1 MRRQIVDALA
11 SNPYV
16 TRAMNLLLLLSA
28 LLSAL
33 TGVGTRVG
41 GPEPVQA
48 VAQENARVAVAAK
61 VARRLSL
68 RPVSALPQLAEVA
81 LVAPA
86 ITFTVTTIPAWAT
99 RRRE

>member
-1 MRRQIVDALA
+1 
-11 SNPYV
+11 
-16 TRAMNLLLLLSA
+16 MNLLLLLSA

-48 VAQENARVAVAAK
+48 VARENAQVAVAAE
-61 VARRLSL
+61 VAKRLSV

-81 LVAPA
+81 FVTPVAA
-86 ITFTVTTIPAWAT
+86 FTVATVPAWAT